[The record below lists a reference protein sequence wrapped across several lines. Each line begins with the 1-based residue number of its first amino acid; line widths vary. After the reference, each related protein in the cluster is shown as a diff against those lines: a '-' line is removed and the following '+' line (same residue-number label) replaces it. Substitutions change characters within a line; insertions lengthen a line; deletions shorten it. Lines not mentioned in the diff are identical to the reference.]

1 MADTLSA
8 LFGAGLLPKTD
19 FPPESRYHGS
29 EVRSFTSPDGIET
42 VYLTRRFVPEP
53 DRFGTLSVHIVAQ
66 GERLDM
72 TAARLVG
79 DPEQY
84 WRLCD
89 SNGAIWPEELEAPEA
104 RVRVTLPL
112 DVPRPEEGR

>member
-29 EVRSFTSPDGIET
+29 EVRSFTAPDGVEI
-42 VYLTRRFVPEP
+42 VYLARRFVPEP
-53 DRFGTLSVHIVAQ
+53 GRFRTLSVHVVAQ

-72 TAARLVG
+72 VAARLVG

-89 SNGAIWPEELEAPEA
+89 SNGALWPEELEASEA
-104 RVRVTLPL
+104 RVRITLPA
-112 DVPRPEEGR
+112 DVPGTEEGR